1 MPDSLQDAVIRKER
15 VSDQIRTVLKQAILD
30 GHFKPGDKFP
40 PEVEIAAKYRVSKAS
55 AREALR
61 EMEAEGL
68 IQKKRGVFGGS
79 FVAAP
84 GPEKIMDVVNNAYLF
99 GDVTASD
106 LAALRRILEPGLA
119 ALAAD
124 RRTEDDLAAMA
135 DCIDRVAQSIDNG
148 TPDQTLA
155 ISFHT
160 RIAEACHNPFISA
173 LMASLVHVF
182 QQVLA
187 KTPDLETAT
196 QDLVYNRLFYE
207 CIRDRDKV
215 RAAEVMADHFDTLD
229 AMIEK
234 QAQKNLSSP
243 ETETGVNDQPD
254 QSDQTKKDGMS

>member
-1 MPDSLQDAVIRKER
+1 MLPTLQDAVIRKER
-15 VSDQIRTVLKQAILD
+15 VSDQIKTVLKQAILD

-40 PEVEIAAKYRVSKAS
+40 PEVEIAAKYEVSKAS

-61 EMEAEGL
+61 ELESEGL

-84 GPEKIMDVVNNAYLF
+84 GPEKIMDVVSNAYLF

-106 LAALRRILEPGLA
+106 LAELRRILEPGLA
-119 ALAAD
+119 AMAAE
-124 RRTEDDLAAMA
+124 RRTEEDLAAMA
-135 DCIDRVAQSIDNG
+135 ACIEQVSRSIDNG

-155 ISFHT
+155 ISFH
-160 RIAEACHNPFISA
+160 RLIADACHNPFISA

-187 KTPDLETAT
+187 KTPDMETAK

-207 CIRDRDKV
+207 CIRDRDKQ

-229 AMIEK
+229 DII
-234 QAQKNLSSP
+234 
-243 ETETGVNDQPD
+243 
-254 QSDQTKKDGMS
+254 KKEAEHTHTA